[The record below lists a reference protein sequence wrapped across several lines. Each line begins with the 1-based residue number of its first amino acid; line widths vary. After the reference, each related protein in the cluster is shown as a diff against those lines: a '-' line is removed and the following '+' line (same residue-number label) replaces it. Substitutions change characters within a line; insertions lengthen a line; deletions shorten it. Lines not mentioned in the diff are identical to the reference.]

1 MRALLIALLLMLPLA
16 AQEQK
21 KPESE
26 QPARPPAPRVQ
37 KLFIL
42 KYADPIKI
50 QSLLGVLGAG
60 ATANSEL
67 HAVAVS
73 ATAETMQAVEDAIR
87 RLDVP
92 AAAPQ
97 NIELTG
103 YFLVG
108 GDSEAAG
115 TQIPKELESVVAQLK
130 NAFPFKTYRLLD
142 TLTLR
147 TRSGFGAQSSSSPEL
162 VLSQPLVI
170 NFHVGSASLNSEGAV
185 RIDQL
190 RAGIR
195 MAVPTGTGQFKYEDL
210 GLNADIDIKE
220 GQKVVVGRLSMGKD
234 QALFLV
240 LTARV
245 VN

>member
-73 ATAETMQAVEDAIR
+73 ASAETMQAVEDAIK

-92 AAAPQ
+92 TPAPQ

-108 GDSEAAG
+108 SDTAAAG
-115 TQIPKELESVVAQLK
+115 GQTPKELESVVAQLK
-130 NAFPFKTYRLLD
+130 NTFSFKNYRLLD
-142 TLTLR
+142 TLTMR
-147 TRSGFGAQSSSSPEL
+147 TRSGFGAGSSSSSEAPIA
-162 VLSQPLVI
+162 LSI
-170 NFHVGSASLNSEGAV
+170 GSVNVNAEGATV
-185 RIDQL
+185 RIDRL
-190 RAGIR
+190 GARVT
-195 MAVPTGTGQFKYEDL
+195 VPGSPGSSQIQILT
-210 GLNADIDIKE
+210 LNADIDIKE

-245 VN
+245 IN